1 MLVVQHVSRRFDRR
15 IAVDDLTFEVQ
26 RGEVFALVGP
36 NGAGKTT
43 TLRMLGGLI
52 APSTGSIAID
62 DKTMAGTSVD
72 RLRERIGYLPE
83 TPGLWDHLTVE
94 DNLIVYARLFR
105 LGRPAEAA
113 RRVLRLFDLWD
124 RRSDRTALL
133 SKGMKQKLALARA
146 LVHDP
151 ELVLLDEP
159 TANLDPET
167 SRTVRDLLRSLGAE
181 GRAVVISTHNLD
193 EVDRIAHRVALIK
206 QRLIAVGEPGELR
219 TRLFGQRLRIRLAP
233 GACATSRLTFIAS
246 RAGGR
251 DVRTE
256 GDELSLVLDHPDET
270 GPAVVRAL
278 VDAGAAIRAVFDE
291 QATLEEVYLR
301 LLNGPYPEWP
311 LANPESGGSPTRTAP
326 SVIETEDRSSRSP
339 GIKAK
344 ASAVLA
350 LLGKELRELR
360 AAPAAV
366 LPVAILAIVSLALP
380 LVLVPHLTASPLA
393 DNPSLRQLVA
403 LARTRA
409 AGFAIAPDAAAQAFL
424 FQQFLILFVL
434 TPIVGAVSFAAYAV
448 VGEKQ
453 ARTLEPLLTT
463 PLTTAELLL
472 AKVTASLLPS
482 LVVEAAAVC
491 VYVML
496 VRLLAP
502 AGVWALI
509 LTPGSVLLLAVI
521 GPIAALAALQSTI
534 AVSSRVNDPRS
545 AQQIAV
551 LLVLPLVI
559 ALFGQLAGTLVLTPR
574 ILLLLAAV
582 LALFWVVLL
591 RLSVALFE
599 RETILTRW
607 K

>member
-15 IAVDDLTFEVQ
+15 VAVDDLTFEVQ

-43 TLRMLGGLI
+43 TLRLLGGLI

-62 DKTMAGTSVD
+62 DKTMANPGVD
-72 RLRERIGYLPE
+72 RLRRQIGYLPE

-113 RRVLRLFDLWD
+113 ERVLRLFELWD
-124 RRSDRTALL
+124 RRRDRTALL
-133 SKGMKQKLALARA
+133 SKGLKQKLALARA

-167 SRTVRDLLRSLGAE
+167 SRTVRDLLRRLGAE
-181 GRAVVISTHNLD
+181 GRAVVVSTHNLD

-206 QRLIAVGEPGELR
+206 QRLIAVGEPGALR
-219 TRLFGQRLRIRLAP
+219 TQLFGQRLRIRLAP
-233 GACATSRLTFIAS
+233 GASPVSTLALVAS
-246 RAGGR
+246 RVGGR

-256 GDELSLVLDHPDET
+256 GDELSLVLDRPDES
-270 GPAVVRAL
+270 GPALVRAL
-278 VDAGAAIRAVFDE
+278 VDAGAGIRAVFDE
-291 QATLEEVYLR
+291 EATLEEVYLR
-301 LLNGPYPEWP
+301 LLTGPHPEWLP
-311 LANPESGGSPTRTAP
+311 SKGETGIARIRSEPTGESRERP
-326 SVIETEDRSSRSP
+326 SRRSR
-339 GIKAK
+339 ITDN
-344 ASAVLA
+344 ASAVFA

-366 LPVAILAIVSLALP
+366 LPVAILAVVSLALP
-380 LVLVPHLTASPLA
+380 FVLVPHLTGAPLA
-393 DNPSLRQLVA
+393 DDRSLRQLVA
-403 LARTRA
+403 LAQMRA
-409 AGFAIAPDAAAQAFL
+409 GGHTLAPDAAAEAFL

-482 LVVEAAAVC
+482 LVIEAAAVC
-491 VYVML
+491 VYIVL

-509 LTPGSVLLLAVI
+509 LTPANLLLLAVL

-534 AVSSRVNDPRS
+534 AVSSRVTDPRS

-551 LLVLPLVI
+551 LLVLPLAI
-559 ALFGQLAGTLVLTPR
+559 ALFGQLAGAVVLTAR
-574 ILLLLAAV
+574 LLLQLAAV
-582 LALFWVVLL
+582 LALAWALL
-591 RLSVALFE
+591 LLLSVRLFE

>member
-1 MLVVQHVSRRFDRR
+1 MQHVTRRFERR
-15 IAVDDLTFEVQ
+15 VAVDDLTFDVR

-43 TLRMLGGLI
+43 TLRLLAGLI
-52 APSTGSIAID
+52 APSMGTIQID
-62 DKTMAGTSVD
+62 GKTMTNAGID
-72 RLRERIGYLPE
+72 RVRGRIGYLPE

-105 LGRPAEAA
+105 LRDPAAA
-113 RRVLRLFDLWD
+113 AQRVLRLFDLWD
-124 RRSDRTALL
+124 RRTDRTALL

-167 SRTVRDLLRSLGAE
+167 SRSVRDLLRSLGAE
-181 GRAVVISTHNLD
+181 GRAVVVSTHNLD
-193 EVDRIAHRVALIK
+193 EVDRIARRVALIR
-206 QRLIAVGEPGELR
+206 QRLVAIGEPDALR
-219 TRLFGQRLRIRLAP
+219 TKLFGRRLRIKLAA
-233 GACATSRLTFIAS
+233 GTGSVAALASVAT

-251 DVRTE
+251 DVTTE
-256 GDELSLVLDHPDET
+256 RDELSLVLDHPDDG

-278 VDAGAAIRAVFDE
+278 VEAGAGIRAVFDE
-291 QATLEEVYLR
+291 QAPLEEVYLR
-301 LLNGPYPEWP
+301 LLDDPHPDWQTATTDSASPRSRPEPPSIP
-311 LANPESGGSPTRTAP
+311 LEGSARVQPD
-326 SVIETEDRSSRSP
+326 S
-339 GIKAK
+339 GIKNK
-344 ASAVLA
+344 AAALLA

-366 LPVAILAIVSLALP
+366 LPVAILAVVSVALP
-380 LVLVPHLTASPLA
+380 FVLVPHLTDVPLA
-393 DNPSLRQLVA
+393 DDRSLRQLVA
-403 LARTRA
+403 LTRART
-409 AGFAIAPDAAAQAFL
+409 AGLTIATDAPAEAFL
-424 FQQFLILFVL
+424 FQQFLILFIL
-434 TPIVGAVSFAAYAV
+434 TPIVGAVSFAAYTV

-463 PLTTAELLL
+463 PLTTADLLL
-472 AKVTASLLPS
+472 AKVAASLLPS
-482 LVVEAAAVC
+482 LLIEAAAVC
-491 VYVML
+491 VYVVL
-496 VRLLAP
+496 VRVLAP

-509 LTPGSVLLLAVI
+509 LTPGTVMLLAVV
-521 GPIAALAALQSTI
+521 GPVAALAALQSTI

-559 ALFGQLAGTLVLTPR
+559 ALFGQLAGTLVLTAR
-574 ILLLLAAV
+574 ILLLVAV
-582 LALFWVVLL
+582 GLALIWGLLVL
-591 RLSVALFE
+591 LSVALFQ